1 MRLNSMCHNFKTT
14 LYHGT
19 VSEIQQ
25 VDVSLGRERKDFG
38 KGFYMA
44 VSRKQAVGMMH
55 KKYREV
61 VRRSKGKQEQ
71 DFSER
76 LYEIRLNEAVIS
88 ALDVKIFES
97 ADTEWLDFVL
107 MCREKGGIPHDYDVV
122 IGPTADDDT
131 ALCLK
136 TYWDGLYGKVGSD
149 AAKRILLNNLETDN
163 LGIQYY
169 IGKQEVADRLIVDIK
184 AIDWR

>member
-1 MRLNSMCHNFKTT
+1 MRLNSTYHSFRTT

-19 VSEIQQ
+19 VSEIRQI
-25 VDVSLGRERKDFG
+25 DVNLGRERKDFG

-44 VSRKQAVGMMH
+44 VSKKQAVGMMH

-61 VRRSKGKQEQ
+61 VRRSRGKQGD
-71 DFSER
+71 DFAER
-76 LYEIRLNEAVIS
+76 LYEISLNESIIS
-88 ALDVKIFES
+88 TLDIKVFET
-97 ADTEWLDFVL
+97 ADLEWLDFVL
-107 MCREKGGIPHDYDVV
+107 MCREKGGVPHGYDVV

-136 TYWDGLYGKVGSD
+136 AYWDSLYGKVGSD
-149 AAKRILLNNLETDN
+149 AAKKILLNNLETEN

-169 IGKQEVADRLIVDIK
+169 IGKQEVADRLIADFK
-184 AIDWR
+184 EIDWR